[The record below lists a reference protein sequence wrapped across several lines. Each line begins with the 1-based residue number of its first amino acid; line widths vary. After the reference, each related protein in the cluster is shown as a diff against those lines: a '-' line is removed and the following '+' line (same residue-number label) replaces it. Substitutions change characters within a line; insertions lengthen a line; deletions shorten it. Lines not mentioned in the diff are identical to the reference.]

1 MRSLEI
7 TIRCRGSRGNKKSES
22 TVPDGRNGR
31 TALPAAEQDRQSAS
45 AELRKNILGFGLSR
59 RRNRGVKHL
68 QCFDNASES
77 LKCLKRFAA
86 ISPRFRRLSRRRPR
100 VSMFS
105 RFVFERGRDGPGSDG
120 SIRPCGP
127 ASQRRQCCRRTRI
140 RGQGPAPRPAT
151 KRAAHPAPCDPT
163 RPRNRQLSGFA
174 PSPNSTGRN
183 RDRRN
188 LDRPHISTDEL
199 V

>member
-1 MRSLEI
+1 MAE
-7 TIRCRGSRGNKKSES
+7 TAASRGARQA
-22 TVPDGRNGR
+22 VCLRG
-31 TALPAAEQDRQSAS
+31 AAENYPR
-45 AELRKNILGFGLSR
+45 LRPVPAQKPRCNTFTM
-59 RRNRGVKHL
+59 
-68 QCFDNASES
+68 FDNASES
-77 LKCLKRFAA
+77 LKCLKSFAA
-86 ISPRFRRLSRRRPR
+86 IGPRFRRMSRRRPR

-105 RFVFERGRDGPGSDG
+105 RFFSERGRDGPGSDG
-120 SIRPCGP
+120 SIGPCGP
-127 ASQRRQCCRRTRI
+127 ASNRRQCCRRTRI

-174 PSPNSTGRN
+174 PSRTAANRSRPPISPNSTGRN